1 MIVYIQETEV
11 NQMTEKERKIMQTIS
26 EAVKTLNEEQQERYL
41 LVVQGAAAM
50 AVAMRSAS

>member
-1 MIVYIQETEV
+1 MS
-11 NQMTEKERKIMQTIS
+11 QMTKKERKIMQTIS

-50 AVAMRSAS
+50 AAAMRSAS

>member
-1 MIVYIQETEV
+1 M